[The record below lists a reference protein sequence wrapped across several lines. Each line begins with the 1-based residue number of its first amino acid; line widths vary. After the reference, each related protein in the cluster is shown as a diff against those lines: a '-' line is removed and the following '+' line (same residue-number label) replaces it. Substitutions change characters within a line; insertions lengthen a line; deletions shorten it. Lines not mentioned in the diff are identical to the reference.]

1 MSSIKDKVYNAS
13 QKIIRAVFH
22 GAPNLFTAPD
32 INRQLDVFDHRFGM
46 LEGFLPA
53 TSDMTFS
60 VTDGKAKMT
69 YSYLEVAGVQLYEG
83 SSKTDVITDSFY
95 NDDHLIG
102 LYVKRKLVTYAN
114 DGADHLIS
122 GAVFVD
128 GTSTAAADHY
138 VISDYGFVVGTAQS
152 GTTQWV
158 SLPSDAEVVSV
169 VYSCNVLLGAGLRS
183 RVPNTLPKGYP
194 MATKIINMVVNLF
207 QYQPST
213 VKYEIPTKQLGS
225 YATGIGGVAYFYV
238 DKDML
243 MVSVDAQVA
252 FNNTEVPQS
261 QKVLTASIPL
271 SSVFSQ
277 TLFSAYSQTLRN
289 VNDVLIASGATTTGT
304 REAQNPF
311 VVVCPADFMQKPG
324 SIAHTEYRTYVTIE
338 TQGETSLGMPTVKLC
353 IRLAAQSVVGT
364 YSCRF
369 RGQLIVPNKGRR
381 A

>member
-13 QKIIRAVFH
+13 QKIMRAVFH

-32 INRQLDVFDHRFGM
+32 INRQLDIFDHRFNM

-60 VTDGKAKMT
+60 VANGEAKMT
-69 YSYLEVAGVQLYEG
+69 YSYLEVAGVQLYNG
-83 SSKTDVITDSFY
+83 SSRTDTITDGFY
-95 NDDHLIG
+95 DDDHLIG

-128 GTSTAAADHY
+128 GTSMAAADHY

-152 GTTQWV
+152 GTVQWAF
-158 SLPSDAEVVSV
+158 LPDDSEVVSV
-169 VYSCNVLLGAGLRS
+169 VWSHNVLLGAGLRS
-183 RVPNTLPKGYP
+183 DVSATIQKGYP
-194 MATKIINMVVNLF
+194 LMTKLVNTVVRLL

-213 VKYEIPTKQLGS
+213 VKYEIPTEQMGA
-225 YATGIGGVAYFYV
+225 YATGIGGVAYFYM
-238 DKDML
+238 DKNML

-252 FNNTEVPQS
+252 FNNTS
-261 QKVLTASIPL
+261 SDSKVLTASIPL

-277 TLFSAYSQTLRN
+277 TLWN
-289 VNDVLIASGATTTGT
+289 VNDVLIAGGATTTNTG
-304 REAQNPF
+304 EAQNPF
-311 VVVCPADFMQKPG
+311 VVVCPTHFMQKPG
-324 SIAHTEYRTYVTIE
+324 NIAHTAYQTYVTIE
-338 TQGETSLGMPTVKLC
+338 TQGETSLRTPTVKLC

-369 RGQLIVPNKGRR
+369 RGQLIVPNKGSRV
-381 A
+381 

>member
-22 GAPNLFTAPD
+22 GAPNLFTTPD

-60 VTDGKAKMT
+60 VANGEAKMT
-69 YSYLEVAGVQLYEG
+69 YSYLEVAGVQLYKG

-128 GTSTAAADHY
+128 GTSMAAADHY

-169 VYSCNVLLGAGLRS
+169 VYSFNVLLGARLRS

-194 MATKIINMVVNLF
+194 MAAKIINTVVNLF

-213 VKYEIPTKQLGS
+213 VKYEIPTEQLGS
-225 YATGIGGVAYFYV
+225 YATGIGGVAYFYM

-243 MVSVDAQVA
+243 MVSVDALVA
-252 FNNTEVPQS
+252 FNNTEESQS
-261 QKVLTASIPL
+261 RKVLTASIPL

-277 TLFSAYSQTLRN
+277 TLWN
-289 VNDVLIASGATTTGT
+289 VNDVLIAGGATTTNTG
-304 REAQNPF
+304 EALNPF
-311 VVVCPADFMQKPG
+311 VVECPADFMRRPG
-324 SIAHTEYRTYVTIE
+324 NIAPTAYRMYVTIE
-338 TQGETSLGMPTVKLC
+338 TQGETSLMTPTVKLC
-353 IRLAAQSVVGT
+353 IRLAAQSAVGT

-369 RGQLIVPNKGRR
+369 RGQLIVPNKGSR

>member
-1 MSSIKDKVYNAS
+1 VYNAS

-53 TSDMTFS
+53 TSDMTFN
-60 VTDGKAKMT
+60 VANGEAKMT
-69 YSYLEVAGVQLYEG
+69 YSYLEVAGVQLYKG
-83 SSKTDVITDSFY
+83 SSKTDVITDGFY

-128 GTSTAAADHY
+128 GTSMAAADHY

-169 VYSCNVLLGAGLRS
+169 VYSFNVLLGAGLRS

-194 MATKIINMVVNLF
+194 MVTKIINTVVNLF

-213 VKYEIPTKQLGS
+213 VKYEIPTEQLGS
-225 YATGIGGVAYFYV
+225 YATGLGGVAYFYM
-238 DKDML
+238 DNDML
-243 MVSVDAQVA
+243 MVSFDAQVA
-252 FNNTEVPQS
+252 FNNTEVSPS

-277 TLFSAYSQTLRN
+277 TWWDVNAVLSAG
-289 VNDVLIASGATTTGT
+289 GATTTTNTG
-304 REAQNPF
+304 EAQNPF
-311 VVVCPADFMQKPG
+311 VVVCPAAFLQKPG
-324 SIAHTEYRTYVTIE
+324 NIAHTEYKTYVTIE
-338 TQGETSLGMPTVKLC
+338 TQGETSLRMPTVKLC
-353 IRLAAQSVVGT
+353 IQLAARSVVGI

-369 RGQLIVPNKGRR
+369 RGQLIVPNTGRR
-381 A
+381 V

>member
-1 MSSIKDKVYNAS
+1 MSSIKDKVYNVS

-60 VTDGKAKMT
+60 VAHGKAKMT
-69 YSYLEVAGVQLYEG
+69 YSYLEVAGVQLYKG
-83 SSKTDVITDSFY
+83 SSKTDVITDGFY

-128 GTSTAAADHY
+128 GTSMAAADHY

-169 VYSCNVLLGAGLRS
+169 VYSFNVLLGAGLRS

-194 MATKIINMVVNLF
+194 MATKIINTVVNLF

-213 VKYEIPTKQLGS
+213 VKYEIPTEQLGS
-225 YATGIGGVAYFYV
+225 YATGIGGVAYFYM

-252 FNNTEVPQS
+252 FNNTEESQS
-261 QKVLTASIPL
+261 RKVLTASIPL
-271 SSVFSQ
+271 FSVFSQ
-277 TLFSAYSQTLRN
+277 TLWN
-289 VNDVLIASGATTTGT
+289 VNDVLIAGGATTTNT
-304 REAQNPF
+304 EEAQNPF

-324 SIAHTEYRTYVTIE
+324 YIAHTSYRTYVTIE
-338 TQGETSLGMPTVKLC
+338 TQGETSLMTPTVKLC

>member
-60 VTDGKAKMT
+60 VANGEAKMT
-69 YSYLEVAGVQLYEG
+69 YSYLEVAGVRLYKG
-83 SSKTDVITDSFY
+83 SSKTDVITDGFY

-114 DGADHLIS
+114 DGAAHRIS

-128 GTSTAAADHY
+128 GTSMAAADHY

-169 VYSCNVLLGAGLRS
+169 VYSFNVLLGARLRS

-194 MATKIINMVVNLF
+194 MATKIINTVVNLF

-213 VKYEIPTKQLGS
+213 VKYAIPTEQLGS
-225 YATGIGGVAYFYV
+225 YATGIGGVAYFYM

-252 FNNTEVPQS
+252 FNNTSVPQY

-277 TLFSAYSQTLRN
+277 TLWN
-289 VNDVLIASGATTTGT
+289 VNDVLIAGGASTTNTGA
-304 REAQNPF
+304 AQNPF
-311 VVVCPADFMQKPG
+311 VVVCPADFTQKPG
-324 SIAHTEYRTYVTIE
+324 NIAHTEYRTYVTIE
-338 TQGETSLGMPTVKLC
+338 PHGGTSLRMPTVMLC

-369 RGQLIVPNKGRR
+369 RGQLIVPNKGSR

>member
-13 QKIIRAVFH
+13 QKIMRAVFH

-53 TSDMTFS
+53 TSDMTFN
-60 VTDGKAKMT
+60 VANGEAKMT
-69 YSYLEVAGVQLYEG
+69 YSYLEVAGVQLYKG
-83 SSKTDVITDSFY
+83 SSKTDVITDGFY

-128 GTSTAAADHY
+128 GTSMAAADHY

-169 VYSCNVLLGAGLRS
+169 VYSFNVLLGAGLRS

-194 MATKIINMVVNLF
+194 MATKIINTVVNLF

-213 VKYEIPTKQLGS
+213 VKYEIPTEQLGS
-225 YATGIGGVAYFYV
+225 YATGIGGVAYFYM

-252 FNNTEVPQS
+252 FNNTEVSQS

-277 TLFSAYSQTLRN
+277 TWWN
-289 VNDVLIASGATTTGT
+289 VNDVLIAGGATTTNTG
-304 REAQNPF
+304 EAQNPF
-311 VVVCPADFMQKPG
+311 VVVCPAAFMQKPG
-324 SIAHTEYRTYVTIE
+324 NISHTEYRTYVTIE
-338 TQGETSLGMPTVKLC
+338 TQGETSLMTPTVKLC
-353 IRLAAQSVVGT
+353 IRLAAQSVVGI

-369 RGQLIVPNKGRR
+369 RGQLIVPNKRSR

>member
-32 INRQLDVFDHRFGM
+32 INRQLDIFDHRFNM

-60 VTDGKAKMT
+60 VVNGKAKMT
-69 YSYLEVAGVQLYEG
+69 YSYLEVAGVQLYNG
-83 SSKTDVITDSFY
+83 SSRTDTITDGFY
-95 NDDHLIG
+95 DDDHLIG

-128 GTSTAAADHY
+128 DTSMAAADHY

-152 GTTQWV
+152 GTVQWAF
-158 SLPSDAEVVSV
+158 LPDDSEVVSV
-169 VYSCNVLLGAGLRS
+169 VWSHNVLLGAGLRS
-183 RVPNTLPKGYP
+183 DVNTTIQKGYP
-194 MATKIINMVVNLF
+194 LMTKLVNTVVRLL
-207 QYQPST
+207 QHQPST
-213 VKYEIPTKQLGS
+213 VKYKIPTEQMGA
-225 YATGIGGVAYFYV
+225 YATGIGGVAYFYM
-238 DKDML
+238 DKNML

-252 FNNTEVPQS
+252 FKNTS
-261 QKVLTASIPL
+261 TDSSSKVLTANIPL
-271 SSVFSQ
+271 TTVFSQ
-277 TLFSAYSQTLRN
+277 TLWS
-289 VNDVLIASGATTTGT
+289 VNAVLNAAGATTTNTG
-304 REAQNPF
+304 EAQNPF

-324 SIAHTEYRTYVTIE
+324 NIRHTEYRTYVTIE
-338 TQGETSLGMPTVKLC
+338 TQGETTVNVPTVKLC
-353 IRLAAQSVVGT
+353 LLLAAQSVSGT

-369 RGQLIVPNKGRR
+369 RGQLIVPNKGSRV
-381 A
+381 

>member
-53 TSDMTFS
+53 TSDMTFD
-60 VTDGKAKMT
+60 VANGEAKMT
-69 YSYLEVAGVQLYEG
+69 YSYLEVAGVQLYKG

-114 DGADHLIS
+114 DGTDHRIS

-128 GTSTAAADHY
+128 GTSMAAADHY

-169 VYSCNVLLGAGLRS
+169 VYSYNVLLDAKLRS
-183 RVPNTLPKGYP
+183 SVPNTLPKGYP
-194 MATKIINMVVNLF
+194 MATKIVNTVVNLF
-207 QYQPST
+207 QYQPRA
-213 VKYEIPTKQLGS
+213 VKYEIPTEQLGS
-225 YATGIGGVAYFYV
+225 YATGIGGVAYFHM
-238 DKDML
+238 DRDIL
-243 MVSVDAQVA
+243 MVSVDARVA
-252 FNNTEVPQS
+252 FNNVAVPS
-261 QKVLTASIPL
+261 YQKVLTASIPL
-271 SSVFSQ
+271 PSVFPL
-277 TLFSAYSQTLRN
+277 TFWN
-289 VNDVLIASGATTTGT
+289 VNDVLTAGGATTTYT
-304 REAQNPF
+304 DEAQNPF
-311 VVVCPADFMQKPG
+311 VVVCPVDFLQKPG
-324 SIAHTEYRTYVTIE
+324 NIPHTEYRTYVTIE
-338 TQGETSLGMPTVKLC
+338 TQGETSISLKMPTVKLC

-369 RGQLIVPNKGRR
+369 RGQLIVPNKGSR

>member
-53 TSDMTFS
+53 TSDMTFN
-60 VTDGKAKMT
+60 VANGEAKMT
-69 YSYLEVAGVQLYEG
+69 YSYLEVAGVQLYKG
-83 SSKTDVITDSFY
+83 SSKTDVITDGFY

-114 DGADHLIS
+114 DGVDHLIS

-128 GTSTAAADHY
+128 GTSMAAADHY

-169 VYSCNVLLGAGLRS
+169 VYSFNVFLGARLRS
-183 RVPNTLPKGYP
+183 RVSNTLPKGYP
-194 MATKIINMVVNLF
+194 MATKIINTVVSLF
-207 QYQPST
+207 QYRPST
-213 VKYEIPTKQLGS
+213 VKYEIPTEQLGS
-225 YATGIGGVAYFYV
+225 YATGIGGVAYFYM

-243 MVSVDAQVA
+243 MVSVDALVA
-252 FNNTEVPQS
+252 FNNTEVSQS

-277 TLFSAYSQTLRN
+277 MRWN
-289 VNDVLIASGATTTGT
+289 VNDVLSDSGATTTNT
-304 REAQNPF
+304 EEAQNPF
-311 VVVCPADFMQKPG
+311 VVVCPADFMRKPG

-338 TQGETSLGMPTVKLC
+338 TQGATSLRMPTVKLC

-369 RGQLIVPNKGRR
+369 RGQLIVPNKSSR

>member
-53 TSDMTFS
+53 TSDMTFN
-60 VTDGKAKMT
+60 VANGEAKMT
-69 YSYLEVAGVQLYEG
+69 YSYLEVAGVQLYKG
-83 SSKTDVITDSFY
+83 SSKTDVITDGFY

-128 GTSTAAADHY
+128 GTSMAAADHY

-169 VYSCNVLLGAGLRS
+169 VYSFNVLLGARLRS

-194 MATKIINMVVNLF
+194 MATKIINTVVSLF

-213 VKYEIPTKQLGS
+213 VKYEIPTEQLGS
-225 YATGIGGVAYFYV
+225 YATGIGGVAYFYM

-243 MVSVDAQVA
+243 MVSVDAKVA
-252 FNNTEVPQS
+252 FNNTEVSQS

-277 TLFSAYSQTLRN
+277 TWWN
-289 VNDVLIASGATTTGT
+289 VYDVLIAGGATTTGGAT
-304 REAQNPF
+304 GGEAQNPF

-324 SIAHTEYRTYVTIE
+324 NIAHTEYRTYITIE
-338 TQGETSLGMPTVKLC
+338 TYGRTPTVIRTPTVKLC
-353 IRLAAQSVVGT
+353 IRLAAQSVVGI

-369 RGQLIVPNKGRR
+369 RGQLIVPNKGSRV
-381 A
+381 

>member
-60 VTDGKAKMT
+60 VANGEAKMT
-69 YSYLEVAGVQLYEG
+69 YSYLEVAGVQLYKG
-83 SSKTDVITDSFY
+83 SSKTDVITDGFY

-128 GTSTAAADHY
+128 GTSMAAADHY

-169 VYSCNVLLGAGLRS
+169 VYSFNVLLGARLRS

-194 MATKIINMVVNLF
+194 MATKIINTVVNLF

-213 VKYEIPTKQLGS
+213 VKYEIPTEQLGS
-225 YATGIGGVAYFYV
+225 YATGMGGVAYFYM

-252 FNNTEVPQS
+252 FNNTEESQS
-261 QKVLTASIPL
+261 RKVLTASIPL

-277 TLFSAYSQTLRN
+277 TLWN
-289 VNDVLIASGATTTGT
+289 VNDVLIAGGATTTTNTG
-304 REAQNPF
+304 EAQNPF

-324 SIAHTEYRTYVTIE
+324 YIAHTAYRTYVTIE
-338 TQGETSLGMPTVKLC
+338 TQGETSLMTPTVKLC

-369 RGQLIVPNKGRR
+369 RGQLIVPNKGSR

>member
-53 TSDMTFS
+53 TSDMTFN
-60 VTDGKAKMT
+60 VANGEAKMT
-69 YSYLEVAGVQLYEG
+69 YSYLEVAGVQLYKG
-83 SSKTDVITDSFY
+83 SSKTDVITDGFY

-128 GTSTAAADHY
+128 GTSMAAADHY

-169 VYSCNVLLGAGLRS
+169 VYSFNVLLGARLRS

-194 MATKIINMVVNLF
+194 MATKIINTVVNLF

-213 VKYEIPTKQLGS
+213 VKYEISTKQLGS
-225 YATGIGGVAYFYV
+225 YATGIGGVAYFYM

-243 MVSVDAQVA
+243 MVSVDAMVA
-252 FNNTEVPQS
+252 FNNTEVSQS
-261 QKVLTASIPL
+261 DKVLTASIPL

-277 TLFSAYSQTLRN
+277 TWWN
-289 VNDVLIASGATTTGT
+289 VNDVLIAGGATTTNTG
-304 REAQNPF
+304 EAQNPF
-311 VVVCPADFMQKPG
+311 VVVCPVDFMRKPG
-324 SIAHTEYRTYVTIE
+324 DIVRVAYRTYITIE
-338 TQGETSLGMPTVKLC
+338 TQGETSLMTPTVKLC
-353 IRLAAQSVVGT
+353 IRLVAQSVVGT

-369 RGQLIVPNKGRR
+369 RGQLIVPNKGSR

>member
-13 QKIIRAVFH
+13 QKIMRAVFH

-53 TSDMTFS
+53 TSDMTFN
-60 VTDGKAKMT
+60 VANGEAKMT
-69 YSYLEVAGVQLYEG
+69 YSYLEVAGVQLYKG
-83 SSKTDVITDSFY
+83 SSKTDVITDGFY

-128 GTSTAAADHY
+128 GTSMAAADHY

-169 VYSCNVLLGAGLRS
+169 VYSFNVLLDAGLRS

-194 MATKIINMVVNLF
+194 MATKIINTVVNLF
-207 QYQPST
+207 KYQPST
-213 VKYEIPTKQLGS
+213 VKYEIPTEQLGS
-225 YATGIGGVAYFYV
+225 YATGMGGVAYFYM

-243 MVSVDAQVA
+243 MVSFDAQVA
-252 FNNTEVPQS
+252 FNNTEVPLS

-271 SSVFSQ
+271 SSVFSR
-277 TLFSAYSQTLRN
+277 TLWN
-289 VNDVLIASGATTTGT
+289 VNDVLIAGGATTTNT
-304 REAQNPF
+304 EEAQNPF
-311 VVVCPADFMQKPG
+311 VVICPEGFLRKPG
-324 SIAHTEYRTYVTIE
+324 DIPHTAYRMYVTIE
-338 TQGETSLGMPTVKLC
+338 TQGETSLRTPTVKLC
-353 IRLAAQSVVGT
+353 LRLAAKSVVGI

-369 RGQLIVPNKGRR
+369 RGQLIVPNKGSR

>member
-60 VTDGKAKMT
+60 VANGEAKMT
-69 YSYLEVAGVQLYEG
+69 YSYLEVAGVQLYKG

-114 DGADHLIS
+114 DGVDHLIS

-128 GTSTAAADHY
+128 GTSMAAADHY

-169 VYSCNVLLGAGLRS
+169 VYSFNVLLGAGLRS

-194 MATKIINMVVNLF
+194 MVAKIINTVVNLF

-213 VKYEIPTKQLGS
+213 VKYEIPTEQLGS
-225 YATGIGGVAYFYV
+225 YATGMGGVAYFYM

-261 QKVLTASIPL
+261 RKVLTASIPL
-271 SSVFSQ
+271 SSVFSR
-277 TLFSAYSQTLRN
+277 TLWN
-289 VNDVLIASGATTTGT
+289 VNDVLIAGGATATNTG
-304 REAQNPF
+304 EAQNPF

-324 SIAHTEYRTYVTIE
+324 DIACTEYRTYVTIE
-338 TQGETSLGMPTVKLC
+338 TPLLKPTVRLC
-353 IRLAAQSVVGT
+353 IRLAARSVVGI

-369 RGQLIVPNKGRR
+369 RGQLIVPNKGSR

>member
-60 VTDGKAKMT
+60 VVNGEAKMT
-69 YSYLEVAGVQLYEG
+69 YSYLEVAGVQLYKG
-83 SSKTDVITDSFY
+83 SSKTDVITDGFY

-128 GTSTAAADHY
+128 GTSMAAADHY

-169 VYSCNVLLGAGLRS
+169 VYSFNVLLGARLRS

-194 MATKIINMVVNLF
+194 MATKIINTVVSLF

-225 YATGIGGVAYFYV
+225 YATGIGGVAYFYM

-271 SSVFSQ
+271 SSVFS
-277 TLFSAYSQTLRN
+277 FSQMLWN
-289 VNDVLIASGATTTGT
+289 VNDVLTAGGATTTNT
-304 REAQNPF
+304 EEAQNPF
-311 VVVCPADFMQKPG
+311 VVVCPADFLQKPG
-324 SIAHTEYRTYVTIE
+324 NISHTEYRTYVTIE
-338 TQGETSLGMPTVKLC
+338 TQGETSLRTPTVKLC

-369 RGQLIVPNKGRR
+369 RGQLIVPNKDSR

>member
-22 GAPNLFTAPD
+22 GVPNLFTAPD

-60 VTDGKAKMT
+60 VVNGEAKMT
-69 YSYLEVAGVQLYEG
+69 YSYLEVAGVQLYKG
-83 SSKTDVITDSFY
+83 SSKTDVITDGFY

-114 DGADHLIS
+114 DGEDHLIS

-128 GTSTAAADHY
+128 GTSMAAADHY

-152 GTTQWV
+152 GTAQWV

-169 VYSCNVLLGAGLRS
+169 VYSFNVLLGAGLRS

-194 MATKIINMVVNLF
+194 MATKIINTVVNLF

-213 VKYEIPTKQLGS
+213 VKYKIPTERLGS
-225 YATGIGGVAYFYV
+225 YATGLGGVAYFYM
-238 DKDML
+238 DKNML

-252 FNNTEVPQS
+252 FNNTNESQS
-261 QKVLTASIPL
+261 RKVLTASIRL

-277 TLFSAYSQTLRN
+277 TLWN
-289 VNDVLIASGATTTGT
+289 VNDVLIAGGATTTNVGT
-304 REAQNPF
+304 VDTGETQNPF
-311 VVVCPADFMQKPG
+311 VVVCPANFLQKPG
-324 SIAHTEYRTYVTIE
+324 NIAHTEYRTYVTIE
-338 TQGETSLGMPTVKLC
+338 TQGETSLKTPTVKLC

-369 RGQLIVPNKGRR
+369 RGQLIVPNKGSR

>member
-60 VTDGKAKMT
+60 VANGEAKMT
-69 YSYLEVAGVQLYEG
+69 YSYLEVAGVQLYKG
-83 SSKTDVITDSFY
+83 SSKTDVITDGFY

-128 GTSTAAADHY
+128 GTSMAAADHY

-152 GTTQWV
+152 GTAQWV

-169 VYSCNVLLGAGLRS
+169 VYSFNVLLGAGLRS

-194 MATKIINMVVNLF
+194 MATKIINTVVNLF

-213 VKYEIPTKQLGS
+213 VKYKIPTEQLGS
-225 YATGIGGVAYFYV
+225 YATGMGGVAYFYM

-252 FNNTEVPQS
+252 FNNTKESQS
-261 QKVLTASIPL
+261 RKVLTASIPL

-277 TLFSAYSQTLRN
+277 TLWN
-289 VNDVLIASGATTTGT
+289 VNDVLIAGGATTTTMDTG
-304 REAQNPF
+304 EAQNPF
-311 VVVCPADFMQKPG
+311 VVVCPANFMQKPG
-324 SIAHTEYRTYVTIE
+324 NIAHTEYRTYVTIE
-338 TQGETSLGMPTVKLC
+338 TQGETSLMTPTVKLC
-353 IRLAAQSVVGT
+353 IRLAAQSVAGT

-369 RGQLIVPNKGRR
+369 RGQLIVPNRGSR

>member
-60 VTDGKAKMT
+60 VANGKAEMT
-69 YSYLEVAGVQLYEG
+69 YSYLEVAGVQLYKG
-83 SSKTDVITDSFY
+83 SSKTDVITDDFY

-114 DGADHLIS
+114 DRADHLIS

-128 GTSTAAADHY
+128 GTSMAAADHY

-169 VYSCNVLLGAGLRS
+169 VYSFNVLLGARLRS

-213 VKYEIPTKQLGS
+213 VKYEIPTEQLGS
-225 YATGIGGVAYFYV
+225 YATGIGGVAYFHM

-252 FNNTEVPQS
+252 FNNTKVSQS

-271 SSVFSQ
+271 PSVLPQ
-277 TLFSAYSQTLRN
+277 TWWN
-289 VNDVLIASGATTTGT
+289 VNSALIAGGATTTNT
-304 REAQNPF
+304 EEVQNPF
-311 VVVCPADFMQKPG
+311 VVVCPADLMRKPG
-324 SIAHTEYRTYVTIE
+324 NIAHTEYRTYITIE
-338 TQGETSLGMPTVKLC
+338 AHGEMSLVMPTVKLC
-353 IRLAAQSVVGT
+353 IRLAAQSVVGI

-369 RGQLIVPNKGRR
+369 RGQLIVPNKGSR

>member
-60 VTDGKAKMT
+60 VANGEAKMT
-69 YSYLEVAGVQLYEG
+69 YSYLEVAGVQLYKG
-83 SSKTDVITDSFY
+83 SSKTDVITDGFY

-128 GTSTAAADHY
+128 GTSMAAADHY

-169 VYSCNVLLGAGLRS
+169 VYSFNVLLGAGLRS

-194 MATKIINMVVNLF
+194 MATKIINTVVRLF

-213 VKYEIPTKQLGS
+213 VKYEIPTEQLGS
-225 YATGIGGVAYFYV
+225 YATGLGGVAYFYM

-243 MVSVDAQVA
+243 MVSVDAMVA
-252 FNNTEVPQS
+252 FNNTEVSPS
-261 QKVLTASIPL
+261 RKVLTASIPL

-277 TLFSAYSQTLRN
+277 TLWN
-289 VNDVLIASGATTTGT
+289 VNDVLIAGGATTTTTDTG
-304 REAQNPF
+304 EAQNPF
-311 VVVCPADFMQKPG
+311 VVVCPVKFMQKPG
-324 SIAHTEYRTYVTIE
+324 NISHNEYRTYVTIE
-338 TQGETSLGMPTVKLC
+338 TQGETSLMTPTVKLC
-353 IRLAAQSVVGT
+353 IRLAALSVVGT

-369 RGQLIVPNKGRR
+369 RGQLIVPNKGSR

>member
-53 TSDMTFS
+53 TSDMTFN
-60 VTDGKAKMT
+60 VANGRAKMT
-69 YSYLEVAGVQLYEG
+69 YSYLEVAGVQLYKG
-83 SSKTDVITDSFY
+83 SSKTDVITDGFY
-95 NDDHLIG
+95 NDDHLVG

-169 VYSCNVLLGAGLRS
+169 VYSFNVLLGAGLRS

-194 MATKIINMVVNLF
+194 MATKIINTVVNLF

-213 VKYEIPTKQLGS
+213 VKYEIPTEQLGS
-225 YATGIGGVAYFYV
+225 YATGMGGVAYFYM

-252 FNNTEVPQS
+252 FNNTKESQS
-261 QKVLTASIPL
+261 RKVLTASIPL

-277 TLFSAYSQTLRN
+277 TLWN
-289 VNDVLIASGATTTGT
+289 VNDVLTAGGATTTNTG
-304 REAQNPF
+304 EAQNPF
-311 VVVCPADFMQKPG
+311 VVVCPPDFMQKPG
-324 SIAHTEYRTYVTIE
+324 NIAHTEYRTYVTIE
-338 TQGETSLGMPTVKLC
+338 TQGETSLRTPTVKLC
-353 IRLAAQSVVGT
+353 LRLASQSVIGT

-369 RGQLIVPNKGRR
+369 RGQLIVPNKGSR